1 MFTTFIIAV
10 LLFTGMA
17 FPGEPSANNKME
29 RISGDDRIS
38 TALEISK
45 KVSPGKLT
53 TSEKAVILTRA
64 DMPFDALA
72 SSGLVGVKNAP
83 VLLTK
88 PSTLDSRVLNELK
101 RLEAKKVYILGGPT
115 AISQSVENELKKSFT
130 VTRLEGSNR
139 YSTAEAINKEAGLD
153 QSSTAIVVNGNK
165 VADSLSASSV
175 ASIKNYPI
183 YLTSNKKAPTL
194 PSTIKTVYLIGGE
207 SVLSPD
213 LMKQLEQQGKKVVR
227 LAGQDRF
234 ATNIAVNEAFFPSS
248 NSFIV
253 ARGTST
259 QPDREDYPDAVA
271 ASSLSEVYNAPVI
284 LSHHSTVIPDIESY
298 LSKHASSL
306 MVLGGEAALPSTIV
320 NSYKMKQPPVEEV
333 EEEVVLETA
342 IVTASSLNVRTA
354 PEISGTRI
362 GALLRNTEVSIYG
375 YVGDWA
381 KIKYKE
387 QTAYVHGA
395 YLTKINSNL
404 LKDIKIVV
412 DPGHGDHDPGASR
425 SKLLEKDINLDVSLY
440 LEKKLK
446 AAGATVV
453 MTRRDDTFL
462 ELTERSNIA
471 NNISADAFVSVHTN
485 AGPEA
490 AHGIETYWYDKY
502 SSAESK
508 ALAESIQKRLIE
520 VTDAR
525 DRGAKNQS
533 FSVIRQS
540 RMASV
545 LVEVGFLTNDEE
557 YQLLLTQS
565 YREELAEGIYQGVL
579 DYYKKK

>member
-1 MFTTFIIAV
+1 MFTTLIIAV
-10 LLFTGMA
+10 LIFTGIA
-17 FPGEPSANNKME
+17 FPGESSANNKTE
-29 RISGDDRIS
+29 RISGNDRIS
-38 TALEISK
+38 TALEISN
-45 KVSPGKLT
+45 KVSPGKLA

-72 SSGLVGVKNAP
+72 SSGLVGVKDAP

-101 RLEAKKVYILGGPT
+101 RLEARKVYILGGTT
-115 AISQSVENELKKSFT
+115 AISQGVENELKKSFT
-130 VTRLEGSNR
+130 VKRLEGSNR

-153 QSSTAIVVNGNK
+153 RASTAIVANGNN

-175 ASIKNYPI
+175 SSIKHFPI

-194 PSTIKTVYLIGGE
+194 PSSIKTVYLIGGE
-207 SVLSPD
+207 SVLSEN
-213 LMKQLEQQGKKVVR
+213 LMKQLEQQGKNVVR
-227 LAGQDRF
+227 LAGSDRF
-234 ATNIAVNEAFFPSS
+234 ATNIAVNKAFFPSS
-248 NSFIV
+248 DSFIV

-259 QPDREDYPDAVA
+259 QTDREDYPDAVA
-271 ASSLSEVYNAPVI
+271 ASSISKVNNAPVV
-284 LSHHSTVIPDIESY
+284 LSHHSTVIPDIETY
-298 LSKHASSL
+298 LSNHASKL
-306 MVLGGEAALPSTIV
+306 MVLGGELALPSSIV
-320 NSYKMKQPPVEEV
+320 NSYKLKQPVEEI
-333 EEEVVLETA
+333 VLETA
-342 IVTASSLNVRTA
+342 FVTASSLNVRTA
-354 PEISGTRI
+354 PAISGTKI

-375 YVGDWA
+375 YEGSWA
-381 KIKYKE
+381 KIKYKG

-395 YLTKINSNL
+395 YLIKKNNNL
-404 LKDIKIVV
+404 LNGIKIVV

-446 AAGATVV
+446 AAGATVI
-453 MTRRDDTFL
+453 MTRTDDTFL

-471 NNISADAFVSVHTN
+471 NNINADAFVSVHTN

-508 ALAESIQKRLIE
+508 ALAASIQKRLIE
-520 VTDAR
+520 VTEAR
-525 DRGAKNQS
+525 DRGVKNQS

-579 DYYKKK
+579 DYYKQK

>member
-17 FPGEPSANNKME
+17 FPGESSAKNGME
-29 RISGDDRIS
+29 RISGDDRIA

-45 KVSPGKLT
+45 KVSPGKLAN
-53 TSEKAVILTRA
+53 SEKAVILTRA

-72 SSGLVGVKNAP
+72 SSGLVGVKDAP

-88 PSTLDSRVLNELK
+88 PSTLDSRVLNELN
-101 RLEAKKVYILGGPT
+101 RLDAKKVYILGGTT
-115 AISQSVENELKKSFT
+115 AISQGVENELRKSFT
-130 VTRLEGSNR
+130 VKRLEGSNR
-139 YSTAEAINKEAGLD
+139 YSTAEAINTEAGLD
-153 QSSTAIVVNGNK
+153 HSSTAIVVNGNK

-175 ASIKNYPI
+175 SSIKHYPI

-207 SVLSPD
+207 SVLSED
-213 LMKQLEQQGKKVVR
+213 LMKQLERQGKKVVR

-248 NSFIV
+248 DSFIV

-271 ASSLSEVYNAPVI
+271 ASSISKVNNAPVV
-284 LSHHSTVIPDIESY
+284 LSHHSTVIPEIESY
-298 LSKHASSL
+298 LSTHASNL
-306 MVLGGEAALPSTIV
+306 MVLGGEAALPATIV
-320 NSYKMKQPPVEEV
+320 DSYTVKQPVEEV
-333 EEEVVLETA
+333 EEVVLETA

-354 PEISGTRI
+354 PAVSGTKI

-381 KIKYKE
+381 KIKYKG

-395 YLTKINSNL
+395 YLIKKNNNL
-404 LKDIKIVV
+404 LNGIKIVV
-412 DPGHGDHDPGASR
+412 DAGHGDHDPGASR

-440 LEKKLK
+440 LEEKLK
-446 AAGATVV
+446 SAGATVV
-453 MTRRDDTFL
+453 MTRRDDSFL

-490 AHGIETYWYDKY
+490 AHGIETYWYDRY

-520 VTDAR
+520 VTEAR

-533 FSVIRQS
+533 FSVIRES

-579 DYYKKK
+579 DYYNKK